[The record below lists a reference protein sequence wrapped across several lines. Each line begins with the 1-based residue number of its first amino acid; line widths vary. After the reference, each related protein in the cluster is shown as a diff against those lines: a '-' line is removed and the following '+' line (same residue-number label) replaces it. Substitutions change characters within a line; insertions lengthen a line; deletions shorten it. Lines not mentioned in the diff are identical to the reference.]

1 MYYNNYMSNRW
12 QMQNPM
18 QQQQMQQQ
26 MMQQQFPQMPQ
37 QPLGLKGRLVSSI
50 EEVRAIP
57 VDMDGSETY
66 FPHPASN
73 SIFTKS
79 IDMNGNQVIRRYVLE
94 QDSSGTQ
101 DVTEVMQ
108 SNIEDMEKRIKTLE
122 EILDGMTS
130 TTTASGGAK
139 KK

>member
-1 MYYNNYMSNRW
+1 MYYNNGYMPNRW
-12 QMQNPM
+12 QMPNPI
-18 QQQQMQQQ
+18 QQQQML
-26 MMQQQFPQMPQ
+26 QQQFPQMPQ

-79 IDMNGNQVIRRYVLE
+79 INTDGNQVIRRYVLE
-94 QDSSGTQ
+94 QDNNGNQ
-101 DVTEVMQ
+101 DVTEVMKG
-108 SNIEDMEKRIKTLE
+108 NIEDMEKRIKALE

-130 TTTASGGAK
+130 ATGGAK

>member
-1 MYYNNYMSNRW
+1 MTNRW
-12 QMQNPM
+12 QVPNPM
-18 QQQQMQQQ
+18 QQQQI
-26 MMQQQFPQMPQ
+26 MQQQFPQMPQ

-50 EEVRAIP
+50 EEVRAMP

-73 SIFTKS
+73 SIFTKA

-94 QDSSGTQ
+94 QDSNGNQ
-101 DVTEVMQ
+101 DVTQVMQ
-108 SNIEDMEKRIKTLE
+108 STIDDMEKRIKTLE
-122 EILDGMTS
+122 EILDGITS
-130 TTTASGGAK
+130 TETGGAK

>member
-1 MYYNNYMSNRW
+1 MYYNNYMPNRW
-12 QMQNPM
+12 QMPNPM
-18 QQQQMQQQ
+18 QQQQ

-37 QPLGLKGRLVSSI
+37 QQLGLKGRLVSSI
-50 EEVRAIP
+50 DEVRAIP

-79 IDMNGNQVIRRYVLE
+79 IGTDGNQVIRRYVLA
-94 QDSSGTQ
+94 QDNNDNK
-101 DVTEVMQ
+101 DVSVVMQ
-108 SNIEDMEKRIKTLE
+108 ETIDDLKQRVASLE
-122 EILDGMTS
+122 EMLDSMTS
-130 TTTASGGAK
+130 ATGGK

>member
-1 MYYNNYMSNRW
+1 MYYNNYMTNRW
-12 QMQNPM
+12 QVPNPM
-18 QQQQMQQQ
+18 QQQQI
-26 MMQQQFPQMPQ
+26 MQQQFPQMPQ

-50 EEVRAIP
+50 EEVRAMP

-73 SIFTKS
+73 SIFTKA

-94 QDSSGTQ
+94 QDSNGNQ
-101 DVTEVMQ
+101 DVTQVMQ
-108 SNIEDMEKRIKTLE
+108 STIDDMEKRIKTLE
-122 EILDGMTS
+122 EILDGITS
-130 TTTASGGAK
+130 TETGGAK

>member
-1 MYYNNYMSNRW
+1 MYYNNYMPNRW
-12 QMQNPM
+12 QMPNPM
-18 QQQQMQQQ
+18 QQQQ

-37 QPLGLKGRLVSSI
+37 QQLGLKGRLVSSI

-79 IDMNGNQVIRRYVLE
+79 IGMDGNQVIRRYVLA
-94 QDSSGTQ
+94 QDNNDIK
-101 DVTEVMQ
+101 DVSVVMQ
-108 SNIEDMEKRIKTLE
+108 ETIDDLKQRVASLE
-122 EILDGMTS
+122 EMLDSMTS
-130 TTTASGGAK
+130 TTGGK

>member
-1 MYYNNYMSNRW
+1 MYYNNYMPNRW
-12 QMQNPM
+12 QMPNPI
-18 QQQQMQQQ
+18 QQQQI
-26 MMQQQFPQMPQ
+26 MQQQFPQMPQ

-57 VDMDGSETY
+57 VDMDGTETY

-73 SIFTKS
+73 SIYTKA

-94 QDSSGTQ
+94 QDNNGNQ

-108 SNIEDMEKRIKTLE
+108 SNINNMEKRIQTLE

-130 TTTASGGAK
+130 ATGGAK

>member
-1 MYYNNYMSNRW
+1 M
-12 QMQNPM
+12 
-18 QQQQMQQQ
+18 
-26 MMQQQFPQMPQ
+26 
-37 QPLGLKGRLVSSI
+37 
-50 EEVRAIP
+50 P

-94 QDSSGTQ
+94 QDSNDTQ

-130 TTTASGGAK
+130 TTTGGAK

>member
-1 MYYNNYMSNRW
+1 MPSRW
-12 QMQNPM
+12 QMPNSI
-18 QQQQMQQQ
+18 QQQQML
-26 MMQQQFPQMPQ
+26 QQQFPQMPQ
-37 QPLGLKGRLVSSI
+37 QQLGLKGRFVSSI
-50 EEVRAIP
+50 EEVRATP

-94 QDSSGTQ
+94 QDSKGNQ

-108 SNIEDMEKRIKTLE
+108 STIDDMEKRIKSLE
-122 EILDGMTS
+122 DILSSMTEP
-130 TTTASGGAK
+130 TGGSK

>member
-1 MYYNNYMSNRW
+1 M
-12 QMQNPM
+12 
-18 QQQQMQQQ
+18 
-26 MMQQQFPQMPQ
+26 
-37 QPLGLKGRLVSSI
+37 
-50 EEVRAIP
+50 P

-94 QDSSGTQ
+94 QDSNDIQNT
-101 DVTEVMQ
+101 TEVMQ
-108 SNIEDMEKRIKTLE
+108 SNIEDMEKRLKTLE
-122 EILDGMTS
+122 DILDTMTS
-130 TTTASGGAK
+130 ATGGNK

>member
-1 MYYNNYMSNRW
+1 
-12 QMQNPM
+12 
-18 QQQQMQQQ
+18 
-26 MMQQQFPQMPQ
+26 
-37 QPLGLKGRLVSSI
+37 
-50 EEVRAIP
+50 
-57 VDMDGSETY
+57 
-66 FPHPASN
+66 
-73 SIFTKS
+73 
-79 IDMNGNQVIRRYVLE
+79 MNGNQVIRRYVLE

-130 TTTASGGAK
+130 STTGGAK

>member
-1 MYYNNYMSNRW
+1 MLYYNNNYMPYRW
-12 QMQNPM
+12 QQPNPM
-18 QQQQMQQQ
+18 QQQQMI
-26 MMQQQFPQMPQ
+26 QQQFPQMPQ
-37 QPLGLKGRLVSSI
+37 QQLGLKGRLVSSLD
-50 EEVRAIP
+50 EVRAMP

-94 QDSSGTQ
+94 QDSNDIQNT
-101 DVTEVMQ
+101 TEVMQ
-108 SNIEDMEKRIKTLE
+108 SNIEDMEKRLKTLE
-122 EILDGMTS
+122 DILDTMTS
-130 TTTASGGAK
+130 ATGGNK

>member
-1 MYYNNYMSNRW
+1 
-12 QMQNPM
+12 
-18 QQQQMQQQ
+18 
-26 MMQQQFPQMPQ
+26 
-37 QPLGLKGRLVSSI
+37 
-50 EEVRAIP
+50 
-57 VDMDGSETY
+57 MDGSETY

-94 QDSSGTQ
+94 QDSSVTQ

-130 TTTASGGAK
+130 TTTALGGAK